1 MQCGSAKFSDFFI
14 FVTHLLQLGV
24 DPKQIL
30 AQPPI
35 RASKF
40 SDVCPAVITPSWL
53 SALVTRHSA
62 FVAHFWTA
70 RCVSF
75 DCQGPYHLNSSSNAI
90 KVKVDSPSKPNPSL
104 PFPSHHSSSSDLD
117 LCVHCS
123 SCGTD
128 VSGNLCRLYEAAA

>member
-53 SALVTRHSA
+53 SALVTRHS
-62 FVAHFWTA
+62 VLVSHFWTA

-104 PFPSHHSSSSDLD
+104 PKSSLLLLRSWS
-117 LCVHCS
+117 LCTLLLMWDWRQWKFV
-123 SCGTD
+123 
-128 VSGNLCRLYEAAA
+128 